1 LAVAFGS
8 VPLLRFLSYGASP
21 LRTRSEPFDRESPA
35 PSGSSAKITDREPGV
50 SDAQE
55 GDGLNAQLSQ
65 RPITAFK
72 VFSAT
77 KAADREVLGQRVSA
91 WIAANPQL
99 DVKKTVVSLSSDSK
113 FHCLSFV
120 LICADRGSDA

>member
-1 LAVAFGS
+1 M
-8 VPLLRFLSYGASP
+8 
-21 LRTRSEPFDRESPA
+21 T
-35 PSGSSAKITDREPGV
+35 
-50 SDAQE
+50 
-55 GDGLNAQLSQ
+55 Q

-77 KAADREVLGQRVSA
+77 KAQDREVLGDRVSA

-99 DVKKTVVSLSSDSK
+99 EVRNTVVSLSSDSK

-120 LICADRGSDA
+120 LICANRRAA